1 MGSIIW
7 TIRFMGNGSTE
18 GVYSQISGKEE
29 MNWKSFSS
37 GAHTL
42 HLTSTKENKLHSTN
56 DEF

>member
-1 MGSIIW
+1 
-7 TIRFMGNGSTE
+7 MGNGSTE